1 MPIIIV
7 YYVTSILVRS
17 DKMNFNPGMPIY
29 LQVVD
34 DIKKQIVLGK
44 FRPGD
49 KLPSSKELA
58 VNYNI
63 NPNTAARV
71 YQELEFQGVCVVKR
85 GLGTFVTESEEVI
98 ASTRKD
104 MVRKVTDSFIT
115 EIRQLGLDY
124 KEMYELIREREVK
137 SDADS

>member
-1 MPIIIV
+1 
-7 YYVTSILVRS
+7 
-17 DKMNFNPGMPIY
+17 MPIY

-71 YQELEFQGVCVVKR
+71 YQELEFQGCA
-85 GLGTFVTESEEVI
+85 L
-98 ASTRKD
+98 
-104 MVRKVTDSFIT
+104 
-115 EIRQLGLDY
+115 
-124 KEMYELIREREVK
+124 
-137 SDADS
+137 